1 MMSHITYNYSSKQ
14 THLGAKVMQDLTM
27 VWHDEKYFNILLLSL
42 YRAVLAPGLLRTEYR
57 RETRHWKHKAAYFW
71 QFPVCEFQSSGMCS
85 SLSQR
90 TVSFLIQS
98 NLGTFLI
105 QSNIGTFL
113 NQSNFVSL
121 SHSVNFCESF
131 TFSQITSVSWNWT
144 WHDIQIYSNVFQESI
159 HEQIFWILF

>member
-1 MMSHITYNYSSKQ
+1 MAWN
-14 THLGAKVMQDLTM
+14 
-27 VWHDEKYFNILLLSL
+27 DEKYFNILLLSL
-42 YRAVLAPGLLRTEYR
+42 YRAILASRLLLTEYR
-57 RETRHWKHKAAYFW
+57 QGTRHWKHKAAYFW

-113 NQSNFVSL
+113 IQSNFVCL
-121 SHSVNFCESF
+121 SHSVNFCESINLCILKLDF
-131 TFSQITSVSWNWT
+131 TNN
-144 WHDIQIYSNVFQESI
+144 IQIYSNVFRESMNKFY
-159 HEQIFWILF
+159 EFCFKREFKFVKVSSQIRI

>member
-1 MMSHITYNYSSKQ
+1 
-14 THLGAKVMQDLTM
+14 M

-113 NQSNFVSL
+113 IQSNFVCL
-121 SHSVNFCESF
+121 SHSVNFCESINLCILKLDF
-131 TFSQITSVSWNWT
+131 TNN
-144 WHDIQIYSNVFQESI
+144 IQIYSNVFREFMNKFYEFCFKREVSS
-159 HEQIFWILF
+159 QICI

>member
-1 MMSHITYNYSSKQ
+1 MAWN
-14 THLGAKVMQDLTM
+14 
-27 VWHDEKYFNILLLSL
+27 DEKNFNIHLLSL
-42 YRAVLAPGLLRTEYR
+42 YRAVLASRLFLTEYR
-57 RETRHWKHKAAYFW
+57 QGTRHWKHKAAYFW

-113 NQSNFVSL
+113 NQSNFVRL
-121 SHSVNFCESF
+121 SHSVNFCESINLCILKLDLTWYSNLF
-131 TFSQITSVSWNWT
+131 KCFSG
-144 WHDIQIYSNVFQESI
+144 IYSWTNFLNFV
-159 HEQIFWILF
+159 LKRTLNL